1 MSPSFVINKTLKKKV
16 LMRHSHSPCLSI
28 TACERKIQPAADN
41 YQGQMHSFMFWV
53 MDVIIDGRLN
63 TVYVYFA

>member
-41 YQGQMHSFMFWV
+41 YQGQMHSFMF
-53 MDVIIDGRLN
+53 
-63 TVYVYFA
+63 